1 MKTFMLLFLFLSLTL
16 HVQLLQVEQRN
27 LSFKDFLNELWFN
40 LDSDVSV
47 SQSTFSFEA
56 GRRCESG
63 EGSFEFDT
71 KQGNLLFQAVE
82 GAINLQRISLPPR
95 QTSVGGLGNPDTP
108 QDVILPPL
116 PSNPP
121 LRTGLTELNR
131 TLPVPQP
138 RMHIPQPPAAQ
149 VNSLWQSKDF

>member
-1 MKTFMLLFLFLSLTL
+1 MCFL
-16 HVQLLQVEQRN
+16 VEQRN

-82 GAINLQRISLPPR
+82 GAINLQRISLPQR
-95 QTSVGGLGNPDTP
+95 QASGCSPGNPDTP
-108 QDVILPPL
+108 QDTILPPF
-116 PSNPP
+116 PFNPP
-121 LRTGLTELNR
+121 LRESR
-131 TLPVPQP
+131 TMPVPQP
-138 RMHIPQPPAAQ
+138 RTFIPQPPATQ
-149 VNSLWQSKDF
+149 VNSSWQSKHF

>member
-1 MKTFMLLFLFLSLTL
+1 MYKI
-16 HVQLLQVEQRN
+16 LQVEQRN
-27 LSFKDFLNELWFN
+27 PSFKDFLNELWFN

-47 SQSTFSFEA
+47 SQTTFSFEA
-56 GRRCESG
+56 GRRCKSG

-82 GAINLQRISLPPR
+82 GAINLQRISLPQR
-95 QTSVGGLGNPDTP
+95 QTSGCSPGNPDTP

-121 LRTGLTELNR
+121 LRENR

-138 RMHIPQPPAAQ
+138 RTHILQNPAAQ
-149 VNSLWQSKDF
+149 VNLRLEKDF

>member
-1 MKTFMLLFLFLSLTL
+1 MKTFILWFLFLSLTFC
-16 HVQLLQVEQRN
+16 VQILQVEQRN
-27 LSFKDFLNELWFN
+27 LSFKDFLNELWTFIIYFN

-47 SQSTFSFEA
+47 SQSSFSFEA

-71 KQGNLLFQAVE
+71 KQGNFLFQAVE
-82 GAINLQRISLPPR
+82 GAINLHRISFPHR
-95 QTSVGGLGNPDTP
+95 QTSGSGPGNPDTP
-108 QDVILPPL
+108 QDMILPPF

-121 LRTGLTELNR
+121 PRENR

-138 RMHIPQPPAAQ
+138 RTYISQPPAAQ